1 MHGHVVPYVQIIG
14 LFSIVLFLYGF
25 FPMKKYD
32 GRIATVDSLPGTVAD
47 IR

>member
-1 MHGHVVPYVQIIG
+1 MPYLLIIG
-14 LFSIVLFLYGF
+14 VFSIILFLYGF

-32 GRIATVDSLPGTVAD
+32 GRIATGGSLPETVTD

>member
-1 MHGHVVPYVQIIG
+1 MHGNLVPYVLIIG
-14 LFSIVLFLYGF
+14 VFSIVLFLYGF

-32 GRIATVDSLPGTVAD
+32 GRIATNGSLPETVAD